1 VIVSVK
7 QLSLKKESDIT
18 LISKKEHLRVPFF
31 LHKIFYMVFFSKK
44 EKNDATA
51 HSLFDWVDSLVCAS
65 VLCILFFTFSFKTMR
80 VIGSSMYPTYHDGQ
94 RVIAIT
100 PFTDLHRG
108 DVIITDDNNGTGDP
122 LIKRIIAF
130 ENETVVIDPSGKILI
145 DGEILEDYVDAG
157 LYTTYGDTEYPI
169 VVPEGMVFL
178 MGDNREVSY
187 DSRYTAVGCISSDC
201 IVGRVIS

>member
-1 VIVSVK
+1 
-7 QLSLKKESDIT
+7 
-18 LISKKEHLRVPFF
+18 
-31 LHKIFYMVFFSKK
+31 
-44 EKNDATA
+44 
-51 HSLFDWVDSLVCAS
+51 
-65 VLCILFFTFSFKTMR
+65 MR

-145 DGEILEDYVDAG
+145 DGEILEGIHIIYIQI
-157 LYTTYGDTEYPI
+157 DT
-169 VVPEGMVFL
+169 V
-178 MGDNREVSY
+178 
-187 DSRYTAVGCISSDC
+187 
-201 IVGRVIS
+201 